1 LTHYPSPTRSAEV
14 GVSRG
19 RTMKVNLHTPIEEV
33 QIQIIPLIDVVFC
46 ILTFFLLAALQ
57 FTRQQA
63 INVDLPKAS
72 PSTVSGITS
81 QRGSLIVTIDAVGNT
96 YIEKQPVKQEDL
108 GQRLKQYLQ
117 ANPNTVIV
125 LNASRTA
132 TYNDAI
138 ETLDLLRQ
146 VGGDRVSLG
155 IIPGPSRPP
164 ANLLN
169 EPAVP
174 SFPVNPGE
182 PPLPGINPEGNL
194 APKFPPAPNS
204 VPLPTVSGQPPTRQ
218 GISPINPGITN
229 PPASQAPLAP
239 KQAQPPLKR

>member
-1 LTHYPSPTRSAEV
+1 
-14 GVSRG
+14 
-19 RTMKVNLHTPIEEV
+19 MKVNLHTPIEEV

-81 QRGSLIVTIDAVGNT
+81 QSGSLIVTIDAVGNT

-108 GQRLKQYLQ
+108 RQSLKQYLQ
-117 ANPNTVIV
+117 ANPNAVVV

-132 TYNDAI
+132 TYNDVI

-155 IIPGPSRPP
+155 IIPGPSQPSINSP
-164 ANLLN
+164 NQ
-169 EPAVP
+169 PAVP
-174 SFPVNPGE
+174 SFPINPGAA
-182 PPLPGINPEGNL
+182 PLPGINPEGNIT
-194 APKFPPAPNS
+194 PKFPLAPNS
-204 VPLPTVSGQPPTRQ
+204 EPFPSITQPPTGQ
-218 GISPINPGITN
+218 GISPINPGISPVLPN
-229 PPASQAPLAP
+229 SPAPQAPVAP
-239 KQAQPPLKR
+239 KQTQPPLKR

>member
-1 LTHYPSPTRSAEV
+1 
-14 GVSRG
+14 
-19 RTMKVNLHTPIEEV
+19 MKVNLHTPIEEV

-72 PSTVSGITS
+72 PSSVSGITS
-81 QRGSLIVTIDAVGNT
+81 QGGSLIVTIDAVGNT
-96 YIEKQPVKQEDL
+96 YIEKQAVKRDDL
-108 GQRLKQYLQ
+108 GARLKQYLQ
-117 ANPNTVIV
+117 ANPSAVVV

-132 TYNDAI
+132 TYNDVI

-155 IIPGPSRPP
+155 IIPGPSQPP
-164 ANLLN
+164 TNSLN
-169 EPAVP
+169 QPNIP
-174 SFPVNPGE
+174 SFPINPGTA
-182 PPLPGINPEGNL
+182 PLPGINPEGNL
-194 APKFPPAPNS
+194 SPKFPLAPNS
-204 VPLPTVSGQPPTRQ
+204 VPFPTTGQPPSEQ
-218 GISPINPGITN
+218 GISPINPGISN

-239 KQAQPPLKR
+239 KQTQPPLKR

>member
-1 LTHYPSPTRSAEV
+1 
-14 GVSRG
+14 
-19 RTMKVNLHTPIEEV
+19 MKVNLHTPIEEV

-72 PSTVSGITS
+72 SSSVSGITS
-81 QRGSLIVTIDAVGNT
+81 QSGNLIVTIDAVGNT
-96 YIEKQPVKQEDL
+96 YIEKQPVKRDDL

-117 ANPNTVIV
+117 ANPSAVVV

-132 TYNDAI
+132 TYNDVI

-155 IIPGPSRPP
+155 IIPGPSQPP
-164 ANLLN
+164 TNSLN
-169 EPAVP
+169 QPGVP
-174 SFPVNPGE
+174 SFPINPGAA
-182 PPLPGINPEGNL
+182 PVPGINPEGNL
-194 APKFPPAPNS
+194 APKFPLAPNS
-204 VPLPTVSGQPPTRQ
+204 VPFPGVSQPPTGQ
-218 GISPINPGITN
+218 GISPINPGISN
-229 PPASQAPLAP
+229 PPASQAPVAP
-239 KQAQPPLKR
+239 KQTQPTLKR

>member
-1 LTHYPSPTRSAEV
+1 
-14 GVSRG
+14 
-19 RTMKVNLHTPIEEV
+19 MKVNLHTPIEEV

-81 QRGSLIVTIDAVGNT
+81 QSGSVIVTIDAVGNT

-108 GQRLKQYLQ
+108 RQSLKQYLQ
-117 ANPNTVIV
+117 ANPNAVVV

-132 TYNDAI
+132 TYNDVI

-155 IIPGPSRPP
+155 IIPGPSQPSINSP
-164 ANLLN
+164 NQST
-169 EPAVP
+169 VP
-174 SFPVNPGE
+174 SFPINPGTGAV
-182 PPLPGINPEGNL
+182 PGINPEGNIT
-194 APKFPPAPNS
+194 PKFPLAPNS
-204 VPLPTVSGQPPTRQ
+204 VPFPSITQPPTGQ
-218 GISPINPGITN
+218 GISPINPGISPVVPN
-229 PPASQAPLAP
+229 SPAPQAPVAP
-239 KQAQPPLKR
+239 KQTQPPLKR

>member
-1 LTHYPSPTRSAEV
+1 
-14 GVSRG
+14 
-19 RTMKVNLHTPIEEV
+19 MKVNLHTPIEEV

-81 QRGSLIVTIDAVGNT
+81 QSGSVIVTIDAVGNT

-108 GQRLKQYLQ
+108 RQSLKQYLQ
-117 ANPNTVIV
+117 ANPNAVVV

-132 TYNDAI
+132 TYNDVI

-155 IIPGPSRPP
+155 IIPGPSQPSINSP
-164 ANLLN
+164 N

-174 SFPVNPGE
+174 SFPINPGAA
-182 PPLPGINPEGNL
+182 PLPGINPEGNIT
-194 APKFPPAPNS
+194 PKFPLAPNS
-204 VPLPTVSGQPPTRQ
+204 VPFPSITQPPTGQ
-218 GISPINPGITN
+218 GISPINPGISPVVPNSTA
-229 PPASQAPLAP
+229 PQAPVAP
-239 KQAQPPLKR
+239 KQTQPPLKR

>member
-1 LTHYPSPTRSAEV
+1 
-14 GVSRG
+14 
-19 RTMKVNLHTPIEEV
+19 MKVNLHTPIEEV

-81 QRGSLIVTIDAVGNT
+81 QSGSLIVTIDAVGNT
-96 YIEKQPVKQEDL
+96 YIEKQSVKRDDL
-108 GQRLKQYLQ
+108 GARLKQYLQ
-117 ANPNTVIV
+117 ANPSAVVV

-132 TYNDAI
+132 TYNDVI

-155 IIPGPSRPP
+155 IIPGPSQLPT
-164 ANLLN
+164 NSLN
-169 EPAVP
+169 QPNIP
-174 SFPVNPGE
+174 SFP
-182 PPLPGINPEGNL
+182 INPEGNL
-194 APKFPPAPNS
+194 SPKFPLAPNS
-204 VPLPTVSGQPPTRQ
+204 VPLPGLSQPPTGQ
-218 GISPINPGITN
+218 GISPINPGISN
-229 PPASQAPLAP
+229 PPASKAPVAP
-239 KQAQPPLKR
+239 KQTQPPLKR